1 VRNWR
6 LTEATVGAP
15 AHDQHALLHLPPG
28 SALREHPMPRDAEL
42 LSDLARDLLRVAR
55 RPHVPAPPPNPA
67 DAKPDKNGGD
77 GGAKTNGD
85 AGADDEKGAHGGK
98 RKAAVAAQRRGF
110 PVRRW
115 SQMSKGYDEPDREY
129 LAKRRRGLPPI
140 VDGFNPIAGPVLGGA
155 PGAGAQGGAGA
166 QQQFRALKVKRVD
179 ATGRA
184 RVYDVMAPVGVVVE
198 GEISAE
204 EAARI
209 TAGEAA
215 AAVAVVETAAPGTII
230 EGVGVVNAEGVV
242 IAQPTPKRKP
252 LPPRRK
258 PKKSGPGRKSAAQL
272 QQLQEQQ
279 AAQQAQQAQQAT
291 GATGTAPENGVG
303 VAGATA
309 VGAEGTAPGA
319 ANGSAD
325 TLMHDAHDDE
335 DDEDEDEGDEEGS
348 SHAMDEDYDERGGG
362 SAGSTPGGGAR
373 SVRFSED
380 AAAAGGTRTP
390 DDAAQGS
397 TPGFVGSS
405 LKTEVKLEEEATPSG
420 DEHHLRT
427 MDNEPLAD
435 ILAPQ
440 GGEEGYGDGADDMK
454 MDHDG
459 NDDDPF
465 APGAERALAMA
476 QVPEFTMG
484 GVKDD
489 DESKG
494 LEGAAEDDGFFASAV
509 ELDDGGAAFAD
520 AAAPMGE
527 AGTPLTFPPMTH
539 LDEELGVDDGLAGF
553 EQPLLQFDGTFLSP
567 STENKNSNSVAEHAQ
582 LPGLVTSTD
591 FDSPLPALGELAAG
605 EGGAHEDG
613 KEATFS
619 LLDSLEAHLNASPAA
634 DVASFAASEEKDS
647 G

>member
-1 VRNWR
+1 
-6 LTEATVGAP
+6 
-15 AHDQHALLHLPPG
+15 
-28 SALREHPMPRDAEL
+28 
-42 LSDLARDLLRVAR
+42 
-55 RPHVPAPPPNPA
+55 
-67 DAKPDKNGGD
+67 
-77 GGAKTNGD
+77 
-85 AGADDEKGAHGGK
+85 
-98 RKAAVAAQRRGF
+98 
-110 PVRRW
+110 
-115 SQMSKGYDEPDREY
+115 
-129 LAKRRRGLPPI
+129 
-140 VDGFNPIAGPVLGGA
+140 
-155 PGAGAQGGAGA
+155 
-166 QQQFRALKVKRVD
+166 
-179 ATGRA
+179 
-184 RVYDVMAPVGVVVE
+184 
-198 GEISAE
+198 
-204 EAARI
+204 
-209 TAGEAA
+209 
-215 AAVAVVETAAPGTII
+215 
-230 EGVGVVNAEGVV
+230 
-242 IAQPTPKRKP
+242 
-252 LPPRRK
+252 
-258 PKKSGPGRKSAAQL
+258 
-272 QQLQEQQ
+272 
-279 AAQQAQQAQQAT
+279 
-291 GATGTAPENGVG
+291 
-303 VAGATA
+303 
-309 VGAEGTAPGA
+309 
-319 ANGSAD
+319 
-325 TLMHDAHDDE
+325 MHDAHDDE

-539 LDEELGVDDGLAGF
+539 LDEELGVEDGLAGF

-567 STENKNSNSVAEHAQ
+567 STENKILILSQNTRNYPASSRQ
-582 LPGLVTSTD
+582 PISTAR
-591 FDSPLPALGELAAG
+591 SPRSATWRRAKAARTRT
-605 EGGAHEDG
+605 ARRRRS
-613 KEATFS
+613 ACWTAWRRIS
-619 LLDSLEAHLNASPAA
+619 TPPQRRT
-634 DVASFAASEEKDS
+634 
-647 G
+647 